1 MRASPLHAG
10 DTITIERLGSLR
22 YAVERVARGR
32 PDAGRC
38 HMTPESS
45 AEILARMSAVGVVP
59 VVEIDDAGAAGP
71 LGEALVGAGLPIVE
85 ITLRTTAALAAIRAA
100 ASDTRLLV
108 GAGTVVNVDQVD
120 AAAAAGARF
129 VVSPGISV
137 EVVERC
143 REQGLLCLPGVATP
157 TDTMTAIALGLDT
170 LKLFPAGTIGG
181 PAAVRALSGPFPQ
194 VQFVPTGGITAET
207 ARSYLDLPAVLA
219 VGGSWMVPRAAI
231 REGDWDTVRRLAA
244 EAVAIGSSASP
255 NGA

>member
-1 MRASPLHAG
+1 
-10 DTITIERLGSLR
+10 
-22 YAVERVARGR
+22 
-32 PDAGRC
+32 
-38 HMTPESS
+38 MTPESS
-45 AEILARMSAVGVVP
+45 AEILARMSEVGVVP

-120 AAAAAGARF
+120 AASEAGARF

-157 TDTMTAIALGLDT
+157 TDIMTAIALGLDT

-181 PAAVRALSGPFPQ
+181 PAAVKALSGPFPQ
-194 VQFVPTGGITAET
+194 VRFVPTGGITAET

-231 REGDWDTVRRLAA
+231 HEGDWDTVRRLAA

>member
-1 MRASPLHAG
+1 M
-10 DTITIERLGSLR
+10 
-22 YAVERVARGR
+22 
-32 PDAGRC
+32 
-38 HMTPESS
+38 
-45 AEILARMSAVGVVP
+45 
-59 VVEIDDAGAAGP
+59 
-71 LGEALVGAGLPIVE
+71 
-85 ITLRTTAALAAIRAA
+85 
-100 ASDTRLLV
+100 
-108 GAGTVVNVDQVD
+108 NVDQVD

-255 NGA
+255 NRA